1 MQKTILITGG
11 AGFIGSHL
19 ADQYI
24 SKGAKVL
31 AIDDFST
38 GSEENIAHLKANKDF
53 ECVKDTILNEQAL
66 EPLIKRADMV
76 YHLAAAV
83 GVYTI
88 VEKPLQSLITNLQGT
103 EKVLALCNK
112 YKKKVLIAST
122 SEVYGKSQKFPFKE
136 DEDTVMGSTKIS
148 RWSYAY
154 AKAIDEFLAL
164 AYYREHKLPLVVVRF
179 FNTVGPRQTGR
190 YGMVI
195 PNFVRQ
201 AMTGEDITIFGDGQQ
216 SRCFTYVND
225 VVNEIVKL
233 METPKAEGEVFNVGG
248 TEEINMEA
256 LAKLVLKKIGGKS
269 KLVYVPYD
277 KAYPLGFEDMQRRI
291 PDLSKLKAMTGYS
304 PTKGIDEILDII
316 IEHKKQRLGKL
327 YKY

>member
-1 MQKTILITGG
+1 MHILITGG

-19 ADQYI
+19 ADYYI
-24 SKGAKVL
+24 KKGKKVTV
-31 AIDDFST
+31 IDDFST
-38 GSEENIAHLKANKDF
+38 GHEDNINHLKNDHNFKV
-53 ECVKDTILNEQAL
+53 VKDTILNQAAL
-66 EPLIKRADMV
+66 DPLVKECDIV

-88 VEKPLQSLITNLQGT
+88 VEKPLQSLITNLKGT
-103 EKVLALCNK
+103 EIVLDACER

-136 DEDTVMGSTKIS
+136 SEDTVMGSTAVS

-164 AYYREHKLPLVVVRF
+164 AHYREKKLPVVVVRF

-201 AMTGEDITIFGDGQQ
+201 ALKGEDITVFGDGQQ
-216 SRCFTYVND
+216 SRCFTYVGD

-233 METPKAEGEVFNVGG
+233 MENKKAEGEIFNVGG
-248 TEEINMEA
+248 SEEINMEN
-256 LAKLVLKKIGGKS
+256 LAKKIIQKTSAKS
-269 KLVYVPYD
+269 KIVYVPYE

-304 PTKGIDEILDII
+304 PTITLDEILDFI
-316 IEHKKQRLGKL
+316 IEHKKKKLGKI

>member
-1 MQKTILITGG
+1 MNILITGG

-19 ADQYI
+19 SDHYI
-24 SKGAKVL
+24 NEGSTVSV
-31 AIDDFST
+31 IDDFST
-38 GSEENIAHLKANKDF
+38 GHEDNIAHLRGNPKF
-53 ECVKDTILNEQAL
+53 EVVKDTILNEEAL
-66 EPLIKRADMV
+66 EKMIKKADMV

-112 YKKKVLIAST
+112 HKKKVLIAST

-136 DEDTVMGSTKIS
+136 DEDTVMGSTRIS

-154 AKAIDEFLAL
+154 AKAIDEFLGL
-164 AYYREHKLPLVVVRF
+164 AYNREHKLPVVVVRF

-201 AMTGEDITIFGDGQQ
+201 ALTGEDITVFGDGQQ
-216 SRCFTYVND
+216 SRCFTYVGD

-233 METPKAEGEVFNVGG
+233 MNTKKAEGEVFNVGG
-248 TEEINMEA
+248 SEEINMEN
-256 LAKLVLKKIGGKS
+256 LAKKVIQKTKAKS
-269 KLVYVPYD
+269 KLTYIPYD

-291 PDLSKLKAMTGYS
+291 PDLSKLKALTGYS

>member
-1 MQKTILITGG
+1 MTILITGG

-19 ADQYI
+19 ADHYI
-24 SKGAKVL
+24 NNGQKVL
-31 AIDDFST
+31 IIDDFST
-38 GSEENIAHLKANKDF
+38 GHEDNIAHLRGNKDL
-53 ECVKDTILNEQAL
+53 EVVKDTILDESAL
-66 EPLIKRADMV
+66 EPLIKKADMV

-88 VEKPLQSLITNLQGT
+88 VDKPLQSLITNLQGT
-103 EKVLALCNK
+103 EKVLTLCNK
-112 YKKKVLIAST
+112 HKKKVLIAST

-136 DEDTVMGSTKIS
+136 DEDTVMGATKIS

-154 AKAIDEFLAL
+154 AKAIDEFLGL
-164 AYYREHKLPLVVVRF
+164 AYNREHKLPVVVVRF

-201 AMTGEDITIFGDGQQ
+201 ALTGEDITVFGDGQQ
-216 SRCFTYVND
+216 SRCFTYVGD

-233 METPKAEGEVFNVGG
+233 MNNKKAEGEIFNVGG
-248 TEEINMEA
+248 SEEINMEN
-256 LAKLVLKKIGGKS
+256 LAKKVLQKTGSRS
-269 KLVYVPYD
+269 KLVYIPYD
-277 KAYPLGFEDMQRRI
+277 KAYPLGFEDMQRRV
-291 PDLSKLKAMTGYS
+291 PDLSKLKALTGYI

-316 IEHKKQRLGKL
+316 IEHKKKKLGNL

>member
-1 MQKTILITGG
+1 MNILITGG

-19 ADQYI
+19 SDHYI
-24 SKGAKVL
+24 AQGDTITV
-31 AIDDFST
+31 IDDFST
-38 GSEENIAHLKANKDF
+38 GHEDNIAHLRGKKGY
-53 ECVKDTILNEQAL
+53 EVIKDTILNEEVL
-66 EPLIKRADMV
+66 EPLIKKADMV

-103 EKVLALCNK
+103 EKVLALCAK
-112 YKKKVLIAST
+112 HKKQVLVAST

-136 DEDTVMGSTKIS
+136 DEDTVMGATRIS

-164 AYYREHKLPLVVVRF
+164 AYHREHGLPVVVVRF

-201 AMTGEDITIFGDGQQ
+201 ALTGEDITVFGDGQQ
-216 SRCFTYVND
+216 SRCFTYVGD

-233 METPKAEGEVFNVGG
+233 MNTKAAQGEVFNVGG
-248 TEEINMEA
+248 TEEINIENLA
-256 LAKLVLKKIGGKS
+256 KKILQKTASKAKLVYI
-269 KLVYVPYD
+269 PYD

-291 PDLSKLKAMTGYS
+291 PDLSKLKALTGYT

-316 IEHKKQRLGKL
+316 IDHKKQKLGKL

>member
-1 MQKTILITGG
+1 MKVLITGG

-19 ADQYI
+19 ADHYI
-24 SKGAKVL
+24 KQGAEVSI
-31 AIDDFST
+31 IDDFST
-38 GSEENIAHLKANKDF
+38 GHEDNIIHLRTDKKF
-53 ECVKDTILNEQAL
+53 HVVKDTVLNKEAL
-66 EPLIKRADMV
+66 DPLVKNADLV

-88 VEKPLQSLITNLQGT
+88 VEKPLVSLMTNLQGT
-103 EKVLALCNK
+103 EAILEICDK

-136 DEDTVMGSTKIS
+136 SDDTVMGATSIS

-164 AYYREHKLPLVVVRF
+164 AHYREKKLPVVVVRF

-201 AMTGEDITIFGDGQQ
+201 AIKGEDITVFGDGQQ
-216 SRCFTYVND
+216 SRCFTYVGD

-233 METPKAEGEVFNVGG
+233 MENKKAEGEIFNVGG

-256 LAKLVLKKIGGKS
+256 LATKVLGKIKSKS
-269 KLVYVPYD
+269 KLVYIPYD

-291 PDLSKLKAMTGYS
+291 PDLSKLKALTGYT
-304 PTKGIDEILDII
+304 PTKSLDEILDII
-316 IEHKKQRLGKL
+316 IDFKKKKLGGI
-327 YKY
+327 YHY